1 MARTKVPQSGLNPY
15 PATGFAPLPTETA
28 ATVGEWKVITAAAG
42 EELNAPATGN
52 WAYFAWYNDAA
63 HAFFGPYAGIRAGGT
78 QIIPGSG
85 VLEPKAL
92 VWRVS

>member
-1 MARTKVPQSGLNPY
+1 M
-15 PATGFAPLPTETA
+15 
-28 ATVGEWKVITAAAG
+28 
-42 EELNAPATGN
+42 LNAPATGN
-52 WAYFAWYNDAA
+52 CAYFAWYNDAA
-63 HAFFGPYAGIRAGGT
+63 HAFFGPYAGIKAGGT